1 MIPSRTLR
9 LLVVGLI
16 LVSTAG
22 CDQVTKH
29 FARTQLNQFE
39 PAALAGGFIE
49 LVLAEN
55 PGAFLSLGASL
66 PKAARAG
73 LFTAGIGVG
82 LVLLL
87 IYLFRAVALPWLSFL
102 GLGLIWAGGMSNLF
116 DRFIRHGLVTDF
128 ILIRAGPFH
137 TGVFNV
143 ADVAIVAGT
152 VILIASLRGAR
163 KHGSS
168 KIRNPRPEARTEV
181 SE

>member
-1 MIPSRTLR
+1 
-9 LLVVGLI
+9 
-16 LVSTAG
+16 
-22 CDQVTKH
+22 
-29 FARTQLNQFE
+29 
-39 PAALAGGFIE
+39 
-49 LVLAEN
+49 
-55 PGAFLSLGASL
+55 
-66 PKAARAG
+66 
-73 LFTAGIGVG
+73 AGIGVG

-102 GLGLIWAGGMSNLF
+102 ALGLIWAGGMSNLF

-143 ADVAIVAGT
+143 ADVAIVTGT

-168 KIRNPRPEARTEV
+168 KIRNPRPETR
-181 SE
+181 